1 VNLVLLEPGEL
12 DADGVAELAPDDV
25 RARHILDV
33 LGAQTGQTLRVGI
46 IDGPIG
52 TAEVLET
59 APRLRLRF
67 SPEGVPPRPRIDL
80 ALAVPRPKAM
90 NRLWP
95 VLSSLG
101 LGRIWLLNAWKTERA
116 YFGAH
121 ALLPENIRAG
131 LLEGLAQ
138 ARDTLLPEVR
148 FARAFKPWLEDEV
161 PAAGHAIRLVAHPGG
176 DGAAA
181 RHALETAPPDARVLL
196 AVGPEG
202 GWTDYELGRF
212 GEAGF
217 LRISLGERILRT
229 DTAIVSL
236 HSRVALL
243 LGGEGGKGP

>member
-1 VNLVLLEPGEL
+1 MNLVLLEPGEL
-12 DADGVAELAPDDV
+12 DADSMAELAPDDV

-33 LGAQTGQTLRVGI
+33 LGAKTGQTLRVGV

-52 TAEVLET
+52 TAEVIQT

-67 SPEGVPPRPRIDL
+67 LPESIPPRPRIDL

-95 VLSSLG
+95 VLSALG

-148 FARAFKPWLEDEV
+148 LARAFKPWLEDEV
-161 PAAGHAIRLVAHPGG
+161 PAAGYAIRLVAHPS
-176 DGAAA
+176 DDSSAAA
-181 RHALETAPPDARVLL
+181 RHALETAPTDARVLL

-202 GWTDYELGRF
+202 GWTDYELSRF
-212 GEAGF
+212 DEAGF
-217 LRISLGERILRT
+217 LRISLGNRILRT
-229 DTAIVSL
+229 DTALVAL
-236 HSRVALL
+236 HSRIAFL
-243 LGGEGGKGP
+243 LGG

>member
-1 VNLVLLEPGEL
+1 MNLVLLEPGEV
-12 DADGVAELAPDDV
+12 GPGGMAELSPDDV
-25 RARHILDV
+25 RTRHVLDV
-33 LGAQTGQTLRVGI
+33 LGAKPGQTLRAGVV
-46 IDGPIG
+46 DGPVG
-52 TAEVLET
+52 TAEILET

-67 SPEGVPPRPRIDL
+67 SPESVPPRPRIDL

-121 ALLPENIRAG
+121 ALLPGNVRAG

-148 FARAFKPWLEDEV
+148 LARAFKPWLEDEV
-161 PAAGHAIRLVAHPGG
+161 PAAGHAVRLVAHPSA
-176 DGAAA
+176 DGSAAA
-181 RHALETAPPDARVLL
+181 RHALESAPPGARVLL

-202 GWTDYELGRF
+202 GWTDYELSRF
-212 GEAGF
+212 DEAGF
-217 LRISLGERILRT
+217 LRISLGGRILRT
-229 DTAIVSL
+229 DTALVAL
-236 HSRVALL
+236 HSRVSFLL
-243 LGGEGGKGP
+243 DA